1 MAKDILASR
10 AEAEEIYQNKD
21 WADRRAQAV
30 KNLQWF
36 TGEAVREERAP
47 SPSNETS
54 QALPLYPLAVNIIG
68 PQLSLNRSVTV
79 GNQPDYDTSPVQIR
93 FRMDDEGLKEDGK
106 TLKTVFDRIL
116 RDSYAP
122 SMLTEAILMMQVDG
136 GTVLKVNWEPKSD
149 FLKYRTRIVRYRPHQ
164 ILPEY
169 DLTDPWRMRSC
180 YLGWEIDAEDA
191 SKRYKIAVDKSKP
204 TVVYLEYWDK
214 DTFKIT
220 VDGKTP
226 PEDKV
231 GYKMQGEHGIGR
243 VPFIYIPHIRSGEF
257 FGNSHVPD
265 LTGVEIEINER
276 YADMGDAV
284 AEITHPVMVAT
295 DINKSGGFKLT
306 PMRDE
311 KNRIRLY
318 VVNLG
323 DTVALPGSQ
332 TPDMHYVEHSDIPD
346 AATQYTEKIEQL
358 AKKQGSI
365 PKAATGDDNLSSGR
379 KTGPVSLADMYE
391 IVAHSQ
397 VERTDI
403 SEGIRQIVDVSLRQ
417 LMYHQGD
424 PELADTD
431 LPKLTPK
438 HLGQE
443 ILTVWNPQ
451 LPLEAQQETE
461 MINADLTAGS
471 TSIET
476 ALRRKHVTDVED
488 EEARIWADLERKAK
502 IEAKAQL
509 EMKKMEMK
517 AQEEMNAQKVQQEQE
532 LHEQQ
537 LGFNEQKHALDMK
550 HKDET
555 HKTRLASQ
563 KAAATH
569 KE

>member
-1 MAKDILASR
+1 MPKDILAAR
-10 AEAEEIYQNKD
+10 AQAEEIYQDKD

-30 KNLQWF
+30 KNLKWF
-36 TGEAVREERAP
+36 TGEAVREER
-47 SPSNETS
+47 SPGASNETS

-68 PQLSLNRSVTV
+68 PQLSLNRSVTI

-93 FRMDDEGLKEDGK
+93 FRLDESIKDDAPK
-106 TLKTVFDRIL
+106 LKTAFDRIL

-122 SMLTEAILMMQVDG
+122 SMFTEAVLMMQVDG

-149 FLKYRTRIVRYRPHQ
+149 WLKYRTRIVRYRPHQ

-191 SKRYKIAVDKSKP
+191 RKRYKIAVDKSKP
-204 TVVYLEYWDK
+204 TVVYLEYWDR
-214 DTFKIT
+214 DEYKIT
-220 VDGKTP
+220 VDGIVP
-226 PEDKV
+226 SEDET
-231 GYKMQGEHGIGR
+231 GYKMQGEHGLGR

-284 AEITHPVMVAT
+284 AEITHPIMVAT
-295 DINKSGGFKLT
+295 DINKSGGMKLT
-306 PMRDE
+306 PVRDE
-311 KNRIRLY
+311 KNRIRFY
-318 VVNLG
+318 VYNLG

-332 TPDMHYVEHSDIPD
+332 TPDAHYVEHSDIPD

-379 KTGPVSLADMYE
+379 KTGPVSLADMFE
-391 IVAHSQ
+391 IIAHSQ
-397 VERTDI
+397 VERTDF
-403 SEGIRQIVDVSLRQ
+403 SEGLRQVVDVTLRQ
-417 LMYHQGD
+417 LMAHQD
-424 PELADTD
+424 DLEVDD
-431 LPKLTPK
+431 LPKLTPD

-461 MINADLTAGS
+461 MINMDVQTGT

-476 ALRRKHVTDVED
+476 ALRRKHVTDVE
-488 EEARIWADLERKAK
+488 EEESRIWADLERKAK

-509 EMKKMEMK
+509 EMKKMELK
-517 AQEEMNAQKVQQEQE
+517 AQEEMNAQKVQQEGE
-532 LHEQQ
+532 LHQQQ
-537 LGFNEQKHALDMK
+537 LGFNEDKHALDLK
-550 HKDET
+550 HKQEA
-555 HKTRLASQ
+555 HQTRLASQ
-563 KAAATH
+563 KAAANKP